1 MATRDEKE
9 DLLKQFKALDENGD
23 GMLSREEL
31 INGFSK
37 ILGSVKA

>member
-9 DLLKQFKALDENGD
+9 DLLKQFKALDANGD

-37 ILGSVKA
+37 ILG